1 MRTIIVGLVA
11 GLVVG
16 IICVFY
22 VFFRTRSVVAA
33 NLAARKPRPYVSQ
46 DPNYSD
52 EPTSSGFMFM
62 AIIASGSLLWGFIGA
77 GIYHLIKND
86 LHFFILS
93 AVLALVISIWIWK
106 SRATYAV
113 DKMILTVVILLG
125 LGVLIPWLI

>member
-1 MRTIIVGLVA
+1 MQTIIVGLVA

-22 VFFRTRSVVAA
+22 VFIRTRSVVAA
-33 NLAARKPRPYVSQ
+33 NLAARKPRRYVSQ

-77 GIYHLIKND
+77 GIYHLIRND
-86 LHFFILS
+86 LYFFILS

-113 DKMILTVVILLG
+113 DKMILTFVILLG